1 MKCWAL
7 PANWRIEAMARPV
20 ILIPV
25 KPFARAKSR
34 LAGVMDDAARE
45 VLARRLFAHVL
56 GQAGQVA
63 DVLVVSRDE
72 DAQAQARAAGAMA
85 LRETCAGHN
94 PALAQALLKLDRMAR
109 APVLIVSSDLP
120 LLGPQDLRVM
130 LAPPMGVSVMIATDT
145 AGQGTNALYLAHP
158 AILALRF
165 GPGSRAA
172 HEREAQR
179 AGLGC
184 RVIRR
189 EGLARDL
196 DVPAD
201 LPILL
206 SRA

>member
-1 MKCWAL
+1 
-7 PANWRIEAMARPV
+7 MARPV

-25 KPFARAKSR
+25 KPFAQGKSR
-34 LAGVMDDAARE
+34 LAGVMDEAARE
-45 VLARRLFAHVL
+45 ALARRLFAHVL
-56 GQAGQVA
+56 GQAKQVA

-72 DAQAQARAAGAMA
+72 DALALAQARGAGAMA
-85 LRETCAGHN
+85 LRETWAGHN

-120 LLGPQDLRVM
+120 LLDAQDLRVM

-172 HEREAQR
+172 HEREARR

-196 DVPAD
+196 DVPED

>member
-1 MKCWAL
+1 
-7 PANWRIEAMARPV
+7 MARPV

-25 KPFARAKSR
+25 KPFACAKSR
-34 LAGVMDDAARE
+34 MAGVMEPPARE
-45 VLARRLFAHVL
+45 ALARRLFAHVL
-56 GQAGQVA
+56 AQASQVA

-72 DAQAQARAAGAMA
+72 DALAQAGDAGAMA
-85 LRETCAGHN
+85 LREACAGHN
-94 PALAQALLKLDRMAR
+94 PALAQALLALDRMAR

-120 LLGPQDLRVM
+120 LLAPQDLRVM
-130 LAPPMGVSVMIATDT
+130 LAPPLGVSVMIATDT

-165 GPGSRAA
+165 GPDSRAA
-172 HEREAQR
+172 HEREAGR

-196 DVPAD
+196 DVPED

>member
-1 MKCWAL
+1 L
-7 PANWRIEAMARPV
+7 LANWRIEAMARPV

-34 LAGVMDDAARE
+34 LAGVLDGAARE
-45 VLARRLFAHVL
+45 ALARRLFGHVL
-56 GQAGQVA
+56 RQSLDARA

-72 DAQAQARAAGAMA
+72 EALSQARSAGAMA
-85 LRETCAGHN
+85 LRETCEGHN

-120 LLGPQDLRVM
+120 LLSAQDLRVM
-130 LAPPMGVSVMIATDT
+130 LAPPVGVSVMIATDT

-172 HEREAQR
+172 HEREARR

-189 EGLARDL
+189 EGLACDL
-196 DVPAD
+196 DMPAD